1 MNRYLK
7 VLKQIDKKMNA
18 RGYTLNGVNDGEEH
32 LEAEGQTKTAL
43 YDWATQCDCGAMYYN
58 DIEANTVSFYLV
70 YGNAMYET
78 ISDAGYNSDKAE
90 KDCDEVMEEVWQ
102 IYEKLCNQYA

>member
-1 MNRYLK
+1 MSRYLK
-7 VLKQIDKKMNA
+7 VLKQIDKKMTA
-18 RGYTLNGVNDGEEH
+18 RGYTLNGVNDGYEH

-43 YDWATQCDCGAMYYN
+43 YDWATQCDCGAMHYKDN
-58 DIEANTVSFYLV
+58 EGNKVSFYLV

-78 ISDAGYNSDKAE
+78 ISDAGYNSEKAE
-90 KDCDEVMEEVWQ
+90 KACNEVIEEVWQ